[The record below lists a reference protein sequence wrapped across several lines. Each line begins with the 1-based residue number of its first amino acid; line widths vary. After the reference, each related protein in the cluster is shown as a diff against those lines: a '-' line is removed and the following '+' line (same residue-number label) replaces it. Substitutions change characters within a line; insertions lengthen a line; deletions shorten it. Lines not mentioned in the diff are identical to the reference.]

1 MTKERSPRFVRRTL
15 LTGLGILLPLFIT
28 YILLAFLFNLFTSVS
43 APLAKALASVAGLDG
58 YPWIQPLESVVNLLL
73 SLTVIF
79 VLGLIGTNIL
89 GRQVLTAF
97 DSLLL
102 RLPLIKSIYGAAK
115 QIIDTFQG
123 PDRSFQRV
131 VLLQYPSQ
139 DLWSLGFVVAERQD
153 TLHLASS
160 DTMLA
165 VFIPTTPNP
174 TSGFLVLV
182 SPGKVFSIDYSVE
195 EAFKFIISLG
205 IVGKDLTPPVSSAS
219 VLGADPQA
227 ELG

>member
-1 MTKERSPRFVRRTL
+1 MKERSPRFLRRTL

-28 YILLAFLFNLFTSVS
+28 YVLLAFLFNLFTSVS
-43 APLAKALASVAGLDG
+43 APLAKAVASVAGLDR
-58 YPWIQPLESVVNLLL
+58 YAWITPLESVVNLLL
-73 SLTVIF
+73 SITVIF

-89 GRQVLTAF
+89 GRQVLAAF

-102 RLPLIKSIYGAAK
+102 RLPLVKSIYGAAK
-115 QIIDTFQG
+115 QMVDTFRG

-182 SPGKVFSIDYSVE
+182 SPEKVLSIDYSVE

-205 IVGKDLTPPVSSAS
+205 IVGKDLTPGSATS
-219 VLGADPQA
+219 VLNTETRKRPG
-227 ELG
+227 